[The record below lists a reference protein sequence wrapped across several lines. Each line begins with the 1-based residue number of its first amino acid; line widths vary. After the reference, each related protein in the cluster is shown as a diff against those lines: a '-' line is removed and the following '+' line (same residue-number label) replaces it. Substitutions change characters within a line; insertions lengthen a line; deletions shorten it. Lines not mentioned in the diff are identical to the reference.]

1 MTDCW
6 FDYKT
11 VIVSGASSG
20 IGKGLVKKL
29 IDEHGCRV
37 IGIARNEAKMKKL
50 VAELGEQARFFSYF
64 LFDVSVRENWKT
76 FADALREQGIQPDI
90 LINNAGILPKFDKFL
105 NYSIEDIDR
114 AMQINF
120 YSCVYSMNALLP
132 MLMQS
137 KAAGVVNIASSAAL
151 CSLAGTSIYSAS
163 KAALKS
169 LTESIR
175 EECRGRCYVGLV
187 CPGFTKTDI
196 FANQKKGNESELSEK
211 ALQMVSS
218 SCEHMVN
225 SIVAGIWKRKSNMVF
240 GIDARLM
247 NDGNKLFGVL
257 VPMLS
262 SSVIRAAHLDMF
274 SDVFEDSDAAPAG
287 EPLYVQLG
295 KYLKRLLPFSK
306 E

>member
-1 MTDCW
+1 MTECW

-29 IDEHGCRV
+29 IEDHGCRV
-37 IGIARNEAKMKKL
+37 IGIARNEVKMRKL
-50 VAELGEQARFFSYF
+50 VEELGDKRRFFSYF
-64 LFDVSVRENWKT
+64 LFDVSEKENWVT
-76 FADALREQGIQPDI
+76 FAAALKEQKVQPDL

-105 NYSIEDIDR
+105 NYSLEQIDR

-169 LTESIR
+169 LTESVR
-175 EECRGRCYVGLV
+175 EECRGHCYVGLV

-196 FANQKKGNESELSEK
+196 FTNQNKGDESDLSER

-218 SCEHMVN
+218 SCDRMVKN
-225 SIVAGIWKRKSNMVF
+225 ILNGIWKRRSNMVF
-240 GIDARLM
+240 GVDARLM
-247 NDGNKLFGVL
+247 NETTKVFGTL
-257 VPMLS
+257 IPMLS
-262 SSVIRAAHLDMF
+262 SSVIRMAHLEMF
-274 SDVFEDSDAAPAG
+274 DDVFEDEEDLPAS
-287 EPLYVQLG
+287 EPLHTQLT
-295 KYLKRLLPFSK
+295 KYLRKYIPFGK
-306 E
+306 

>member
-1 MTDCW
+1 M
-6 FDYKT
+6 
-11 VIVSGASSG
+11 
-20 IGKGLVKKL
+20 
-29 IDEHGCRV
+29 E
-37 IGIARNEAKMKKL
+37 KL

-64 LFDVSVRENWKT
+64 LFDVSARENWTT

>member
-1 MTDCW
+1 
-6 FDYKT
+6 
-11 VIVSGASSG
+11 
-20 IGKGLVKKL
+20 
-29 IDEHGCRV
+29 
-37 IGIARNEAKMKKL
+37 
-50 VAELGEQARFFSYF
+50 
-64 LFDVSVRENWKT
+64 
-76 FADALREQGIQPDI
+76 
-90 LINNAGILPKFDKFL
+90 
-105 NYSIEDIDR
+105 
-114 AMQINF
+114 MQINF
-120 YSCVYSMNALLP
+120 YSSVYSMNALLP

-137 KAAGVVNIASSAAL
+137 NAAGVVNIASSAAL
-151 CSLAGTSIYSAS
+151 CSLAGTSVYSAS

-196 FANQKKGNESELSEK
+196 FSNQKKGNESELSEK

-218 SCEHMVN
+218 SCDHMVN
-225 SIVAGIWKRKSNMVF
+225 SIINGIWKRKSNMVF

-247 NDGNKLFGVL
+247 NDTNKLFGVL
-257 VPMLS
+257 IPLLS

-274 SDVFEDSDAAPAG
+274 SDVFEDTNESPAG
-287 EPLYVQLG
+287 EPLHVQLG